1 MDEQKLQQSNQAAQ
15 SAPSGQKKS
24 RKVPRFFLRL
34 ILFLLA
40 VAVVLGAV
48 AVVVFRDSLNLDSI
62 KRWIHYR
69 TLSISDSGRAES
81 FPYDGSLNDT
91 FAVLD
96 GDLLVCSP
104 NAISLYSSS
113 GTRYVNQ
120 AVQMQNP
127 VVDSNGSLAVVY
139 DAGGSSLYV
148 LGQRELIWQGEDFD
162 SILSARLNRDGYL
175 TVVTQSSGYRGV
187 VTVCDST
194 YTPLMSVNVSSAFV
208 LDAALS
214 DDGHTLAI
222 LTMGQQD
229 GVVQSTLSL
238 YGLNTGDSGQF
249 TPDVTTSLGAVVA
262 LDTKHTQDQV
272 WMVTDQGLTI
282 ADHAGQTVTAD
293 WSSLYLK
300 RYTLDGDGF
309 AVALLGRY
317 RAGSQAQLWVTDEQG
332 QTHTLEIDQ
341 QVLSLSAAGRYI
353 AVLTGDRLDIYT
365 DTLELY
371 ASLEGTQ
378 GARSALALKDGSAIL
393 ISDDTVSFYIP

>member
-1 MDEQKLQQSNQAAQ
+1 MDQQSLRQ
-15 SAPSGQKKS
+15 SNPSNGKLPSK
-24 RKVPRFFLRL
+24 RPRFLLRL
-34 ILFLLA
+34 ALFLLSA
-40 VAVVLGAV
+40 ALVIGAV
-48 AVVVFRDSLNLDSI
+48 AVVVFRDRLNLDSI

-81 FPYDGSLNDT
+81 FPYDGSPDDT
-91 FAVLD
+91 FTVLD

-104 NAISLYSSS
+104 NTISLYSSS
-113 GTRYVNQ
+113 GTRYVSQ
-120 AVQMQNP
+120 AVQMQTP
-127 VVDSNGSLAVVY
+127 VVDSNGALAVVY
-139 DAGGSSLYV
+139 DAGGSTLYV
-148 LGQRELIWQGEDFD
+148 LGQRELIWQGSDFD
-162 SILSARLNRDGYL
+162 SIMSARLNRDGYL

-187 VTVCDST
+187 VTVYDST
-194 YTPLMSVNVSSAFV
+194 YAPLMSVNVSSAFV

-214 DDGHTLAI
+214 DDGRTLAI
-222 LTMGQQD
+222 LTMGQQN

-238 YGLNTGDSGQF
+238 YSLNTGDSGQF
-249 TPDVTTSLGAVVA
+249 TPDVTTSLGAVVS
-262 LDTKHTQDQV
+262 LDAKHTQDQV

-282 ADHAGQTVTAD
+282 ADHEGQTVTAD

-309 AVALLGRY
+309 AAALLGRY

-332 QTHTLEIDQ
+332 QTRTLEIDQ

-353 AVLTGDRLDIYT
+353 AVLTGDRLDLYT

-378 GARSALALKDGSAIL
+378 GARSALALEDGSAIL

>member
-1 MDEQKLQQSNQAAQ
+1 MDQQSLRQ
-15 SAPSGQKKS
+15 SNPSDGKLPGK
-24 RKVPRFFLRL
+24 RPRFLLRL
-34 ILFLLA
+34 ALFLLSA
-40 VAVVLGAV
+40 VLVIGAV
-48 AVVVFRDSLNLDSI
+48 AVVVFRDRLNLDSI

>member
-1 MDEQKLQQSNQAAQ
+1 MDQQSLRQ
-15 SAPSGQKKS
+15 SNPSDGKLPGK
-24 RKVPRFFLRL
+24 RPRFLLRL
-34 ILFLLA
+34 ALFLLSA
-40 VAVVLGAV
+40 ALVIGAV
-48 AVVVFRDSLNLDSI
+48 AVVVFRDRLNLDSI

-91 FAVLD
+91 FTVLD

-282 ADHAGQTVTAD
+282 ADHEGQTVTAD

-309 AVALLGRY
+309 AAALLGRY

-332 QTHTLEIDQ
+332 QTRTLEIDQ

-378 GARSALALKDGSAIL
+378 GARGALALKDGSAIL